1 MGLVAFM
8 VVAVGIIGRVSATQN
23 RAARSE
29 AVYSRTGREAINYLL
44 TSAMSREN

>member
-8 VVAVGIIGRVSATQN
+8 VVAVSATKN
-23 RAARSE
+23 SAARSGT
-29 AVYSRTGREAINYLL
+29 VYSRRRREAINYLL

>member
-8 VVAVGIIGRVSATQN
+8 VVAVSATKK
-23 RAARSE
+23 RVARSGT
-29 AVYSRTGREAINYLL
+29 VYNCPRREAINYLL